1 LNKYKFINTS
11 KKRKDLMNVIKDLK
25 GFLESEIDVIESEMK
40 DFGNKDSTE
49 ELKVLKDKLKFLNEY
64 IQEFENKNKEVKK

>member
-1 LNKYKFINTS
+1 M
-11 KKRKDLMNVIKDLK
+11 RVVKDLK
-25 GFLESEIDVIESEMK
+25 GFLESEIDVIEFEMK